1 MTERIKE
8 ENDHNEIDQE
18 NLPNPVSND
27 NDLHIKDEV
36 FEDDN
41 EGHTEENKNQNK

>member
-1 MTERIKE
+1 MHKDKE
-8 ENDHNEIDQE
+8 QNNDHNLIDKE

-36 FEDDN
+36 FDNDVNTSSKDKED
-41 EGHTEENKNQNK
+41 KK